1 MSSKLKDCYKSKSK
15 ISQSC
20 STLCGPMDCSLPDSS
35 VHGIFQARIVEW
47 VAISNSRGSSQPET
61 EPTSLVSP
69 ALTGRLFTTELPG
82 KPVMM
87 NNGVITDGGFLKMLN
102 SN

>member
-1 MSSKLKDCYKSKSK
+1 MTQWTVARQAPLSMGFSMQEYWRGLPCPSPGD
-15 ISQSC
+15 
-20 STLCGPMDCSLPDSS
+20 LPDS
-35 VHGIFQARIVEW
+35 
-47 VAISNSRGSSQPET
+47 ET

>member
-1 MSSKLKDCYKSKSK
+1 MLLLSGVQFFVTPWTVARHAPL
-15 ISQSC
+15 
-20 STLCGPMDCSLPDSS
+20 PMGFSGQEYWSRLLFPTPGDLPDSE
-35 VHGIFQARIVEW
+35 I
-47 VAISNSRGSSQPET
+47 

-69 ALTGRLFTTELPG
+69 ALAGGFFTTELPG

-87 NNGVITDGGFLKMLN
+87 NNRVIIDGGFLKMLN

>member
-1 MSSKLKDCYKSKSK
+1 MEFSRQEYWNSLLFPTPGD
-15 ISQSC
+15 
-20 STLCGPMDCSLPDSS
+20 LPDS
-35 VHGIFQARIVEW
+35 
-47 VAISNSRGSSQPET
+47 ET